1 MQSTSDPNQSG
12 LNVLYIAGNGHSGS
26 TLLDIMLGSTE
37 GFFSGG
43 ELTFITRDSIFEEYC
58 SCGQLIPE
66 CEIWSEIID
75 RWEKNRKVTY
85 REYQQL
91 RLRFERNKTSIVA
104 LKNRFFPSKDFKR
117 YCEATREFFES
128 IRAVT
133 GARVIIDSSKGP
145 ARIPVLDRISDV
157 QVIHLCR
164 DFKGVL
170 NSAKKSSKKD
180 IKAGIEA
187 DNPARSTNKTL
198 LDWLLNNLLC
208 EIFCLGVKS
217 KKVLYK
223 DYVQRPEL
231 LQKVRPELDGLPE
244 RAPYTAPHMLAGNV
258 IRLKKELRIDPQIG
272 FQYKRLN
279 SGQFKMASLID
290 RLFWFWSYP
299 YSESGKTRPATSP
312 DTVSETKMDGQR
324 I

>member
-1 MQSTSDPNQSG
+1 MNLASDPNPAG
-12 LNVLYIAGNGHSGS
+12 LKVLYIAGNGHSGS

-43 ELTFITRDSIFEEYC
+43 ELAFITRDSIFEEYC

-66 CEIWSEIID
+66 CEIWSEIIG
-75 RWEKNRKVTY
+75 RWEENRHMHY
-85 REYQQL
+85 GEYQQL
-91 RLRFERNKTSIVA
+91 RLRFERNKTSAVA

-117 YCEATREFFES
+117 YCEATRNLFEA

-145 ARIPVLDRISDV
+145 ARIPVLHRISDV

-187 DNPARSTNKTL
+187 DNPARSTTKTL

-208 EIFCLGVKS
+208 EVFCLGVKS

-223 DYVQRPEL
+223 DYVQRPEH
-231 LQKVRPELDGLPE
+231 LQKIRPELEGLLE

-258 IRLKKELRIDPQIG
+258 IRLKRDLHIDPQIG

-279 SGQFKMASLID
+279 SGLFRMASFID

-299 YSESGKTRPATSP
+299 YSKPEDTRTTESSDAIGEANI
-312 DTVSETKMDGQR
+312 DGQR
-324 I
+324 M